1 MLGPHRKQGQDE
13 VVRHLLAN
21 GRSYLFKQQG
31 KRVHDEIASSAKLLQ
46 PLSRQQQGLVFLTET
61 ESHLLRAQRR
71 IAVET

>member
-21 GRSYLFKQQG
+21 GHSYSFKQQE

-46 PLSRQQQGLVFLTET
+46 PLSRQQQGLVFLAEA
-61 ESHLLRAQRR
+61 EPHLLRTERR

>member
-13 VVRHLLAN
+13 VARHLLAN

-46 PLSRQQQGLVFLTET
+46 PFSRQQQGLVFLAEA
-61 ESHLLRAQRR
+61 EPHLLRTERR